1 MQPSTNTTTTR
12 TAMTQNSVMLTDL
25 SDQILLRIFSFV
37 ATTKHEPTADVTS
50 SKQDPS
56 HQDHPTSTFDSAT
69 TDPLKPDTKKK
80 NAQKKKKNR
89 VAGLGAR
96 TLCRLCCCSQR
107 LNHLASADQ
116 LWQELTLTRFPDR
129 HWPTTDQKNLD
140 MIRVRREHQ
149 LKLLAPST
157 SSPNHQGSP
166 AQDEEMND
174 TTDQQQDQVSGD
186 RDEEGQ
192 NKKQKRTKFYSRF
205 EQRAHR
211 RKFASLD
218 PELRYT
224 PLAWTN
230 TFWTWK
236 RTFFGN
242 CRFVES
248 KDVSTPNRID
258 HAVHRNNLDE
268 AREECGRCW
277 RPVRSCICSALTT
290 QLYCNCRVR
299 IMILQHPRCQV
310 SIGTIRIL
318 KTTFK
323 YCQIVIGKDF
333 KTGRSI
339 ELDQALDDFNCTPLL
354 LYPSHAAVDIK
365 TLVSIDSSDVA
376 PSTRYFC
383 EGCTHPHESTS
394 IEAGSKDQVQSN
406 NNNESPSPYPYKL
419 IIALDGSW
427 SHAKIMYRC
436 NPRLQQLTQIKF
448 PDPPQ
453 SIYHELKPE
462 PKVTYTSTAEA
473 VSQAVALLGWPTD
486 PASESLANSAMS
498 EAQLLHEDIIRP
510 LRKMIEIQ
518 DTIQDQQKDQ
528 EQLDS
533 DAS

>member
-1 MQPSTNTTTTR
+1 MSHSPVQ
-12 TAMTQNSVMLTDL
+12 LTDL
-25 SDQILLRIFSFV
+25 SDQILLRIFSFLAIESDPIPD
-37 ATTKHEPTADVTS
+37 ATST
-50 SKQDPS
+50 KQDSVRQNNSASNASPEQS
-56 HQDHPTSTFDSAT
+56 NPTG
-69 TDPLKPDTKKK
+69 KKSS
-80 NAQKKKKNR
+80 QKKKKNR

-116 LWQELTLTRFPDR
+116 LWQGLTLARFPDR

-149 LKLLAPST
+149 LKLLASLTDSPTTDT
-157 SSPNHQGSP
+157 SSQGSLGSAQQESRPP
-166 AQDEEMND
+166 AEQKINSM
-174 TTDQQQDQVSGD
+174 DQGQEHEW

-218 PELRYT
+218 PQLQYT

-248 KDVSTPNRID
+248 KDITMPNRID
-258 HAVHRNNLDE
+258 HAIHRSNPE
-268 AREECGRCW
+268 AARAECERCW
-277 RPVRSCICSALTT
+277 RPIRSCICSALTS

-318 KTTFK
+318 KTTFR

-333 KTGRSI
+333 KAGRSL
-339 ELDQALDDFNCTPLL
+339 ELDQALDDPNCTPLL
-354 LYPSHAAVDIK
+354 LYPSHAAVDIQ
-365 TLVSIDSSDVA
+365 TLVSTEPSITT

-383 EGCTHPHESTS
+383 QACTHPHEPSTAGTGL
-394 IEAGSKDQVQSN
+394 EAAMDAQGQDQSKDC
-406 NNNESPSPYPYKL
+406 ETPSSYPYKL

-448 PDPPQ
+448 PSPPQ

-473 VSQAVALLGWPTD
+473 VSQAVALLGWPSDHTSTSSSLSTMTD
-486 PASESLANSAMS
+486 
-498 EAQLLHEDIIRP
+498 AQLLHEDIIRP
-510 LRKMIEIQ
+510 LKKMIEIQ
-518 DTIQDQQKDQ
+518 DTIQDEQKGQ
-528 EQLDS
+528 QLDS

>member
-1 MQPSTNTTTTR
+1 
-12 TAMTQNSVMLTDL
+12 MTQSSVKLTDL
-25 SDQILLRIFSFV
+25 SDQILLRIFSFI
-37 ATTKHEPTADVTS
+37 ATTTEHELTTDVTPS
-50 SKQDPS
+50 EQDPS
-56 HQDHPTSTFDSAT
+56 HQNQSASTFDNAT
-69 TDPLKPDTKKK
+69 TELHKPATKKK

-116 LWQELTLTRFPDR
+116 LWQGLTLSRFPDR

-149 LKLLAPST
+149 LKLLIPSA
-157 SSPNHQGSP
+157 SSPSHQGAP
-166 AQDEEMND
+166 AQEEEMND
-174 TTDQQQDQVSGD
+174 ATDQQQDQESGD

-258 HAVHRNNLDE
+258 HAVHRSNQDE
-268 AREECGRCW
+268 AREECARCW

-333 KTGRSI
+333 KAGRSL
-339 ELDQALDDFNCTPLL
+339 ELDQALDDSNCTPLL

-365 TLVSIDSSDVA
+365 TLVSLDSSNLP

-383 EGCTHPHESTS
+383 QGCTHPHESTS
-394 IEAGSKDQVQSN
+394 IETGSIDQDQSN
-406 NNNESPSPYPYKL
+406 NNNNNETPSPYPYKL

-448 PDPPQ
+448 PNPPQ

-473 VSQAVALLGWPTD
+473 VSQAVALLGWPAD
-486 PASESLANSAMS
+486 AASESSANSAMS
-498 EAQLLHEDIIRP
+498 DAQLLHEDIIRP

-528 EQLDS
+528 QHIDS
-533 DAS
+533 EAS

>member
-1 MQPSTNTTTTR
+1 MSEC
-12 TAMTQNSVMLTDL
+12 SVKLTDL
-25 SDQILLRIFSFV
+25 SDQILLRIFSFIAA
-37 ATTKHEPTADVTS
+37 ATDQAPVTDAPI

-56 HQDHPTSTFDSAT
+56 QQNLLTSSHDFSTPEPDKLPT
-69 TDPLKPDTKKK
+69 KQKK
-80 NAQKKKKNR
+80 AQKKKKNR

-116 LWQELTLTRFPDR
+116 LWQGLALARFPDR

-140 MIRVRREHQ
+140 MIRIRREHQ

-157 SSPNHQGSP
+157 GSLTLDGHPEQEEDMNEAMDQPHHQENG
-166 AQDEEMND
+166 ER
-174 TTDQQQDQVSGD
+174 D
-186 RDEEGQ
+186 REGQ

-258 HAVHRNNLDE
+258 
-268 AREECGRCW
+268 
-277 RPVRSCICSALTT
+277 
-290 QLYCNCRVR
+290 
-299 IMILQHPRCQV
+299 
-310 SIGTIRIL
+310 
-318 KTTFK
+318 K
-323 YCQIVIGKDF
+323 
-333 KTGRSI
+333 
-339 ELDQALDDFNCTPLL
+339 ALDDPNCTPLL
-354 LYPSHAAVDIK
+354 LYPSHAAVDIH
-365 TLVSIDSSDVA
+365 TLAQTDTSTSTS
-376 PSTRYFC
+376 STRYFC
-383 EGCTHPHESTS
+383 HECTHSHEQTS
-394 IEAGSKDQVQSN
+394 ADASAKTEMVALEQDQIN
-406 NNNESPSPYPYKL
+406 DNNETLSPYPYKL

-448 PDPPQ
+448 PNPPQ
-453 SIYHELKPE
+453 SIYHDLKPE

-473 VSQAVALLGWPTD
+473 VSQAVALLGWPTNTTGMPST
-486 PASESLANSAMS
+486 PALTD
-498 EAQLLHEDIIRP
+498 AQLLHEDIIRP

-518 DTIQDQQKDQ
+518 DTIQDQQK
-528 EQLDS
+528 LS
-533 DAS
+533 N

>member
-1 MQPSTNTTTTR
+1 MSES
-12 TAMTQNSVMLTDL
+12 SVRLTDL
-25 SDQILLRIFSFV
+25 SDLILLRIFSFITT
-37 ATTKHEPTADVTS
+37 ATEQDSIADVTPLE
-50 SKQDPS
+50 QDPAE
-56 HQDHPTSTFDSAT
+56 QAHPTSTSDLPTADSHKS
-69 TDPLKPDTKKK
+69 PTKKR
-80 NAQKKKKNR
+80 NAQKKKKDR

-116 LWQELTLTRFPDR
+116 LWQGLTLARFPDR

-140 MIRVRREHQ
+140 MIRVRKEHQ

-157 SSPNHQGSP
+157 GPSTQQGAP
-166 AQDEEMND
+166 AQEEETND
-174 TTDQQQDQVSGD
+174 AMDQSQEQESGE

-258 HAVHRNNLDE
+258 HAVHRNNQDE

-277 RPVRSCICSALTT
+277 RPVRSCICSALTS

-333 KTGRSI
+333 KSGRSLAV
-339 ELDQALDDFNCTPLL
+339 EPGTNAETDVQQQDQIN
-354 LYPSHAAVDIK
+354 
-365 TLVSIDSSDVA
+365 
-376 PSTRYFC
+376 
-383 EGCTHPHESTS
+383 
-394 IEAGSKDQVQSN
+394 SN
-406 NNNESPSPYPYKL
+406 NETPSPYPYKL
-419 IIALDGSW
+419 LIALDGSW

-448 PDPPQ
+448 PYPPQ

-486 PASESLANSAMS
+486 STRASVTTTMTD
-498 EAQLLHEDIIRP
+498 AQLLHEDIIRP

-518 DTIQDQQKDQ
+518 DTIQDQQKD
-528 EQLDS
+528 
-533 DAS
+533 

>member
-1 MQPSTNTTTTR
+1 MAQSP
-12 TAMTQNSVMLTDL
+12 AQLTDL
-25 SDQILLRIFSFV
+25 SDQILLRVFSFIT
-37 ATTKHEPTADVTS
+37 AIAEQDPIADVT
-50 SKQDPS
+50 PS
-56 HQDHPTSTFDSAT
+56 DLGPTSTSDISEIEHNKHPAGKKSA
-69 TDPLKPDTKKK
+69 KE
-80 NAQKKKKNR
+80 KNR
-89 VAGLGAR
+89 VAGLSAR
-96 TLCRLCCCSQR
+96 TLCRLCCCSRR

-116 LWQELTLTRFPDR
+116 LWQGLTLARFPDR

-149 LKLLAPST
+149 QKLLAPST
-157 SSPNHQGSP
+157 ASSAQGTSVQEQE
-166 AQDEEMND
+166 ASSSSDLQQEQDNSDHDEE
-174 TTDQQQDQVSGD
+174 
-186 RDEEGQ
+186 RQ

-218 PELRYT
+218 PELQYT

-258 HAVHRNNLDE
+258 HAAHRSNSDV

-277 RPVRSCICSALTT
+277 RPIRSCICSALTPH
-290 QLYCNCRVR
+290 LYCNCRVR

-333 KTGRSI
+333 KAGRSL
-339 ELDQALDDFNCTPLL
+339 ELDQELENPNCTPLL
-354 LYPSHAAVDIK
+354 LYPSHAAVDIQ
-365 TLVSIDSSDVA
+365 TLVSTD
-376 PSTRYFC
+376 PSISTPPTRYFC
-383 EGCTHPHESTS
+383 QDCIHSREPSTD
-394 IEAGSKDQVQSN
+394 ETGAEVKDLAQN
-406 NNNESPSPYPYKL
+406 KDNKTPSPYPYKL

-436 NPRLQQLTQIKF
+436 NPRLQQLTQVKF
-448 PDPPQ
+448 PSPPQ

-462 PKVTYTSTAEA
+462 PKTTYTSTAEA
-473 VSQAVALLGWPTD
+473 VSQAVALLGWPSVSMSTSAGLTD
-486 PASESLANSAMS
+486 
-498 EAQLLHEDIIRP
+498 AQLLHEDIIRP
-510 LRKMIEIQ
+510 LKKMIEIQ
-518 DTIQDQQKDQ
+518 DTIQDQQK
-528 EQLDS
+528 EQPLDEEH
-533 DAS
+533 